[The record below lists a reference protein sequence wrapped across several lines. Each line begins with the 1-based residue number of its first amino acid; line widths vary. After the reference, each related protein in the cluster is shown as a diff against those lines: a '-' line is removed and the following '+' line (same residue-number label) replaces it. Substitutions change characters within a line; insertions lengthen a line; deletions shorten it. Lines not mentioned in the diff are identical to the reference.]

1 MSRLL
6 AGVVMLILAAAAASG
21 ASAGPITSPITS
33 YNGVTVVKSAGAGQ
47 CGIRDEADFRDRLQ
61 KSLNNAGLA
70 LDRGSPV
77 HARLSLDAKAV
88 DSLEGQCVIFVRLEF
103 TVPVE
108 TKFVEFDKRLPN
120 RETVVAALKQSNEIS
135 ALVYEDNEFNASWP
149 INAHGEALY
158 LVDQLAER
166 FAGRK

>member
-6 AGVVMLILAAAAASG
+6 AGVIVLLLALATASG
-21 ASAGPITSPITS
+21 AFAGRITG
-33 YNGVTVVKSAGAGQ
+33 YNGVSVVKSVEAGQ

-120 RETVVAALKQSNEIS
+120 REAVIAALRQSDKIS
-135 ALVYEDNEFNASWP
+135 ALIYEDNEFDTSWP

-158 LVDQLAER
+158 LVDQLVEHFDA
-166 FAGRK
+166 RK